1 MLPAEARRT
10 VPKEKRQEVVV
21 VRQAVIERKT
31 AETKIRLSLNL
42 DGTGAANITHPVGF
56 YAHML
61 TLFARHGL
69 FDIELTAQGDTV
81 VDNHHIVEDTGIV
94 LGEALSKALG
104 ERRGIR
110 RMGSCL
116 YPMDETLARV
126 ALDLSGRAYLV
137 FEAGL
142 PPDDLCEDF
151 WQGFV
156 NHAALALHIDILR
169 GRGAHHRCE
178 AIFKAAASALRQAV
192 ELDPRSESV
201 IPSTK
206 GVIV

>member
-1 MLPAEARRT
+1 MACCAARC
-10 VPKEKRQEVVV
+10 
-21 VRQAVIERKT
+21 AVIERKT
-31 AETKIRLSLNL
+31 AETAIRLSLNL
-42 DGTGAANITHPVGF
+42 DGTGVANIVYPAGF

-61 TLFARHGL
+61 TLFAKHGL
-69 FDIELTAQGDTV
+69 FDIELSARGDSE
-81 VDNHHIVEDTGIV
+81 VDDHHLVEDTGIV
-94 LGEALSKALG
+94 LGQALAQALG

-110 RMGSCL
+110 RAGSCL

-126 ALDLSGRAYLV
+126 ALDLSGRPYLV
-137 FEAGL
+137 FQAGL

-156 NHAALALHIDILR
+156 NHAALALHIDVLR
-169 GRGAHHRCE
+169 GRSAHHRCE
-178 AIFKAAASALRQAV
+178 AIFKAVARALRDAV
-192 ELDPRSESV
+192 ERDPRAENA

>member
-1 MLPAEARRT
+1 MGRKAI
-10 VPKEKRQEVVV
+10 
-21 VRQAVIERKT
+21 IERKT
-31 AETKIRLSLNL
+31 AETDILLMLNL
-42 DGTGAANITHPVGF
+42 DGTGMVEISHPVGF
-56 YAHML
+56 YVHMI
-61 TLFARHGL
+61 TLFAKHGL
-69 FDIELTAQGDTV
+69 FDIEIKAHGDTG
-81 VDNHHIVEDTGIV
+81 VDDHHLVEDTGIM
-94 LGEALSKALG
+94 LGQAFNKALG

-110 RMGSCL
+110 RTGSCL

-126 ALDLSGRAYLV
+126 ALDLGGRSYLV

-169 GRGAHHRCE
+169 GRSAHHRCE
-178 AIFKAAASALRQAV
+178 AIFKATARALREAV
-192 ELDPRSESV
+192 ERDPRAGSA

>member
-1 MLPAEARRT
+1 MGRKAI
-10 VPKEKRQEVVV
+10 
-21 VRQAVIERKT
+21 IERNT
-31 AETKIRLSLNL
+31 AETDISLKLNL
-42 DGTGAANITHPVGF
+42 DGAGIAVISYPAGF

-61 TLFARHGL
+61 TLFAKHGM
-69 FDIELTAQGDTV
+69 FDIELNARGDTG
-81 VDNHHIVEDTGIV
+81 VDDHHLVEDTGIV
-94 LGEALSKALG
+94 LGQAVNKALG

-126 ALDLSGRAYLV
+126 ALDLGGRPYLV

-151 WQGFV
+151 WRGFV

-178 AIFKAAASALRQAV
+178 AIFKAAARALRDAV
-192 ELDPRSESV
+192 ERDLRAGSA